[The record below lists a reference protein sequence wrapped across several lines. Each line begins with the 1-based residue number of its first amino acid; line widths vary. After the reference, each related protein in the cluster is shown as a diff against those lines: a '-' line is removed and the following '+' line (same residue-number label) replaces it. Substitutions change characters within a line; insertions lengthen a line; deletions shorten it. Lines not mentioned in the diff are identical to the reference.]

1 MKNSRYT
8 PVILHIAGIR
18 GVTAGTGNRRSAGL
32 CKHGFK
38 FVYRTAALL
47 LAAALLT
54 AGCGGSGRADTED
67 SAEAYQ
73 WLDDYEPVSREP
85 LTLTRWETDSL
96 EDLERAGE
104 IFEQHTGVEVRLQI
118 LTWDDYIK
126 MLDRDFAEGEDPGLF
141 RLHPYFAQKYIRQ
154 GSIRN
159 LSDMPFEDLPELTA
173 LQTDTIMSI
182 YRMGDD
188 IYGIPLIGGV
198 CSALWYNKSIF
209 DDCHLQYPDA
219 GWSWEDV
226 ADAAAIIQK
235 SGKGYDGIRLS
246 DTNGEEG
253 YYNIIASYGG
263 YVSNDI
269 ATESGMANQETLQA
283 MDLTADMIREGMPS
297 YEEMQTSAI
306 YEDFI
311 AGKTGMAILG
321 SWRVPSLLDNAYAL
335 ENMDCTVLPFAE
347 TTGIRGAAINCSCWS
362 MWSGTGRAEDY
373 WNLLRTMT
381 VYTIM
386 EKGDTDEIL
395 PVSAREKKKYADG
408 GFPFHLEAYS
418 DLLRGSPA
426 VDPVNRVQIPWSLD
440 TDTWNR
446 IQIRSMR
453 KAWKDPD
460 HMRQYCTEAAAEIN
474 EALEQEGVQYSM
486 AYIRRDSATAACCII
501 DTDARKIRYFADG
514 GKIRFTG
521 VYTGDFENGAAVSYG
536 SSGIEEYIR
545 FRDPGD
551 PGFLLVR
558 DAFGRTWTFEKADLR
573 EAFELIRS
581 SS

>member
-1 MKNSRYT
+1 M
-8 PVILHIAGIR
+8 
-18 GVTAGTGNRRSAGL
+18 

-209 DDCHLQYPDA
+209 DDCHLQYPKGSAPLID
-219 GWSWEDV
+219 
-226 ADAAAIIQK
+226 IRPPIF
-235 SGKGYDGIRLS
+235 SGQR
-246 DTNGEEG
+246 
-253 YYNIIASYGG
+253 
-263 YVSNDI
+263 
-269 ATESGMANQETLQA
+269 
-283 MDLTADMIREGMPS
+283 RFP
-297 YEEMQTSAI
+297 
-306 YEDFI
+306 
-311 AGKTGMAILG
+311 
-321 SWRVPSLLDNAYAL
+321 YA
-335 ENMDCTVLPFAE
+335 
-347 TTGIRGAAINCSCWS
+347 R
-362 MWSGTGRAEDY
+362 
-373 WNLLRTMT
+373 
-381 VYTIM
+381 
-386 EKGDTDEIL
+386 
-395 PVSAREKKKYADG
+395 
-408 GFPFHLEAYS
+408 
-418 DLLRGSPA
+418 
-426 VDPVNRVQIPWSLD
+426 
-440 TDTWNR
+440 
-446 IQIRSMR
+446 
-453 KAWKDPD
+453 
-460 HMRQYCTEAAAEIN
+460 
-474 EALEQEGVQYSM
+474 
-486 AYIRRDSATAACCII
+486 
-501 DTDARKIRYFADG
+501 
-514 GKIRFTG
+514 
-521 VYTGDFENGAAVSYG
+521 
-536 SSGIEEYIR
+536 
-545 FRDPGD
+545 
-551 PGFLLVR
+551 
-558 DAFGRTWTFEKADLR
+558 
-573 EAFELIRS
+573 
-581 SS
+581 